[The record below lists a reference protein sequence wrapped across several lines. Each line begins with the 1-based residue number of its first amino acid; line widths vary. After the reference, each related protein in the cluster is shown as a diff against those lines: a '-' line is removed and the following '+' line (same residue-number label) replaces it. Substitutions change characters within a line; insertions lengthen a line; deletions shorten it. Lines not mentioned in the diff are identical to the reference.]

1 MKPKSEITII
11 QAFKKSLLSFV
22 ATLPLLLGVIL
33 LIGGVQTLVSQEML
47 ASLFGHGALIDA
59 LSGTLLGAI
68 ASGNP
73 SIGYVAGGELLAQG
87 GVSLFAVTAFLLVI
101 VITALVNYLLKPGQ
115 FVKHLHY

>member
-1 MKPKSEITII
+1 
-11 QAFKKSLLSFV
+11 
-22 ATLPLLLGVIL
+22 
-33 LIGGVQTLVSQEML
+33 ML
-47 ASLFGHGALIDA
+47 ASLFGHGALIDT
-59 LSGTLLGAI
+59 LSGTLIGAI

-73 SIGYVAGGELLAQG
+73 SIGYVVGGELLAR